1 MVVDN
6 LPARSIIWF
15 FPYVLIDLDKRKDS
29 ASVLSHLDIHSTAFR
44 LVYGEIRDNTDFDI
58 HPPLGFGHLH
68 HEMQTVKAEWQKRYR
83 DHLIWVFFA
92 FLSLAKKI
100 CRIISTHR

>member
-29 ASVLSHLDIHSTAFR
+29 ASVLS
-44 LVYGEIRDNTDFDI
+44 
-58 HPPLGFGHLH
+58 
-68 HEMQTVKAEWQKRYR
+68 KAWKG
-83 DHLIWVFFA
+83 IGC
-92 FLSLAKKI
+92 SP
-100 CRIISTHR
+100 